1 MSLSSSLRAFG
12 GGGGGGSGSGG
23 GSASAAAGVGVGI
36 GGIGGGVLSRP
47 LARAGERSVSG
58 AAFAFL
64 FSELVAYAQSRISTA
79 SDLENR
85 LAAAG
90 AGVGARLWEPCCLRA
105 ERPGAAPRREAGAVG
120 CLQLLS
126 GPVWAQLFGRA
137 ADALERSTDPAH
149 RFAFMIREEDP
160 LCSHFVAM
168 PKELARLNVNAFTA
182 GLVAGMLEAAGFP
195 TQSVQAV
202 TVPPAAAPAGS
213 AAAAAPPPRDGV
225 VYLIV
230 FADAVAARELG
241 A

>member
-12 GGGGGGSGSGG
+12 GGGSGSGS
-23 GSASAAAGVGVGI
+23 GSASAAAVGVGVG
-36 GGIGGGVLSRP
+36 GIGGGGAHGVLSRP

-202 TVPPAAAPAGS
+202 TVPAAAAAP
-213 AAAAAPPPRDGV
+213 AAAAPPPRDGV

>member
-1 MSLSSSLRAFG
+1 M
-12 GGGGGGSGSGG
+12 
-23 GSASAAAGVGVGI
+23 AAAT
-36 GGIGGGVLSRP
+36 R
-47 LARAGERSVSG
+47 ARSP
-58 AAFAFL
+58 
-64 FSELVAYAQSRISTA
+64 
-79 SDLENR
+79 
-85 LAAAG
+85 AAG
-90 AGVGARLWEPCCLRA
+90 AVPADPSETIPLWPGGA
-105 ERPGAAPRREAGAVG
+105 PGMPTSPPKEVI
-120 CLQLLS
+120 
-126 GPVWAQLFGRA
+126 
-137 ADALERSTDPAH
+137 DERSTDPAH

-202 TVPPAAAPAGS
+202 TVPAAAAAP
-213 AAAAAPPPRDGV
+213 AAAAPPPRDGV